1 MDGSRNVNIVL
12 WVVAG
17 VLAVAF
23 LGAGLMKL
31 AQPRKKLA
39 ESGMGWTED
48 FSDGAVKGI
57 GALEVLG
64 ALGLILPA
72 VFDVATVL
80 VPIAATGLALLMLGA
95 AATHARR
102 KENPMIVVNLVLFAL
117 AAFVAWGRFGPYA
130 F

>member
-1 MDGSRNVNIVL
+1 MNVVL
-12 WVVAG
+12 WIVAG
-17 VLAVAF
+17 LLAVAF
-23 LGAGLMKL
+23 LAAGLMKL
-31 AQPRKKLA
+31 TQPKKKLA
-39 ESGMGWTED
+39 DSGMGWTED

-64 ALGLILPA
+64 AAGLILPA
-72 VFDVATVL
+72 ALDIVPVL

-95 AATHARR
+95 AVTHARR
-102 KENPMIVVNLVLFAL
+102 KESTNIVVNIVLLAL

>member
-1 MDGSRNVNIVL
+1 MNVVL
-12 WVVAG
+12 WIVAG
-17 VLAVAF
+17 LLAVAF
-23 LGAGLMKL
+23 LTSGLMKL
-31 AQPRKKLA
+31 SQPKKKLA
-39 ESGMGWTED
+39 DSGMGWTED

-64 ALGLILPA
+64 AAGLILPA
-72 VFDVATVL
+72 ALDIVPVL

-95 AATHARR
+95 AVTHARR
-102 KENPMIVVNLVLFAL
+102 KESTNIVVNIVLLAL

>member
-1 MDGSRNVNIVL
+1 VNVVL
-12 WVVAG
+12 WIVAG
-17 VLAVAF
+17 VLAAAF
-23 LGAGLMKL
+23 LASGLMKL
-31 AQPRKKLA
+31 AQPKKKIVD
-39 ESGMGWTED
+39 SGMGWAED

-80 VPIAATGLALLMLGA
+80 VPIAATGLALIMLGA
-95 AATHARR
+95 AVTHARR
-102 KENPMIVVNLVLFAL
+102 KESQMVVVNVVVLLL

>member
-1 MDGSRNVNIVL
+1 VNVVL
-12 WVVAG
+12 WIVAG
-17 VLAVAF
+17 VLAAAF
-23 LGAGLMKL
+23 LASGLMKL
-31 AQPRKKLA
+31 AQPKKKIVD
-39 ESGMGWTED
+39 SGMGWAED

-80 VPIAATGLALLMLGA
+80 VPIAASGLALIMLGA
-95 AATHARR
+95 AVTHARR
-102 KENPMIVVNLVLFAL
+102 KESQMVVVNVVLLLL

>member
-1 MDGSRNVNIVL
+1 
-12 WVVAG
+12 
-17 VLAVAF
+17 
-23 LGAGLMKL
+23 MKL
-31 AQPRKKLA
+31 SQPKKKLA
-39 ESGMGWTED
+39 DSGMGWTED

-64 ALGLILPA
+64 AIGLILPA
-72 VFDVATVL
+72 ALDIVPLL

-95 AATHARR
+95 AATHGRR
-102 KENPMIVVNLVLFAL
+102 KEPQMIVANLVLFAL